1 MLRGERR
8 ATPLPPL
15 PFGHS
20 RGLLDTDGCSFA
32 IRGQLGMRSAI
43 SAKPL
48 ARLHVS
54 TITIAEAWA
63 GSLESPSRVRLI
75 ALWQAFLV
83 PFAER
88 ILPFDQEAA
97 EEYGAI
103 RAHLESRGQ
112 MIGDR
117 DCMIAA
123 VARSRRFALV
133 TRNVAEL
140 GLVPGLKVENW
151 TKG

>member
-1 MLRGERR
+1 V
-8 ATPLPPL
+8 
-15 PFGHS
+15 S
-20 RGLLDTDGCSFA
+20 WVLDTDCCSFA
-32 IRGQLGMRSAI
+32 IRGQLGMRGAI

-54 TITIAEAWA
+54 TITIAEAWT
-63 GSLESPSRVRLI
+63 GSLKSPNQARLI
-75 ALWQAFLV
+75 ALWRAFLE

-88 ILPFDQEAA
+88 ILPFDREAA

-123 VARSRRFALV
+123 IARSRRFSLV

-140 GLVPGLKVENW
+140 GRVPGLKVENW

>member
-1 MLRGERR
+1 M
-8 ATPLPPL
+8 
-15 PFGHS
+15 
-20 RGLLDTDGCSFA
+20 LDTDCCSFA

-43 SAKPL
+43 SAKAL

-54 TITIAEAWA
+54 TITIAEAWT
-63 GSLESPSRVRLI
+63 GSLRSPNQARLI
-75 ALWQAFLV
+75 ALWRAFLE

-88 ILPFDQEAA
+88 ILPFDREAA

-103 RAHLESRGQ
+103 RAHLESRGR

-123 VARSRRFALV
+123 IARSQGLSLV

-140 GLVPGLKVENW
+140 GRVPGLKVENW